1 MAALKQSFEQTT
13 PSRRQLGREH
23 PFELDALH
31 HNLHPFSSKAC
42 QLTVSTGK
50 PNQSARSRACGN
62 HHGAAMIS
70 RAKHQISAL

>member
-50 PNQSARSRACGN
+50 LISQPEG
-62 HHGAAMIS
+62 GPAAI
-70 RAKHQISAL
+70 ITALR